1 MKYISLT
8 VSEKQ
13 KINSSSLFAQKLESI
28 ALSNRLSEKNAFYNW
43 YHNYNKKEVKGFC
56 QIKEHLTDRGIVFH
70 KNIRIW

>member
-13 KINSSSLFAQKLESI
+13 KINSSSLFVQKLELI

-43 YHNYNKKEVKGFC
+43 YHYYNKKGVKGFC
-56 QIKEHLTDRGIVFH
+56 QIKEYLTDSGIEFH
-70 KNIRIW
+70 KYIRIW